1 MRQFSPAATIQPP
14 HHAVA
19 PARRILVLAASL
31 LLLSIL
37 ALPAHAQA
45 PAFSVAVDRTSL
57 SAGES
62 LVLTITMDGSHAAPD
77 LPALDGFR
85 VLGTSN
91 ATQITSIDG
100 NATVQSTTHY
110 RLMPLHTGQLTIP
123 AFQATAKGGQ
133 TYTSDPIVIEVS
145 DAAAAPAPA
154 SPGAM
159 PPLFQSGSDPL
170 DLFGMF
176 DQLMQG
182 SPNLGSLAGLAQL
195 PVSPSQSAPQIA
207 APAALQGQDYY
218 AEALIDKPAAY
229 QGEQVLYTVRLYQA
243 LNPFGQIEYQ
253 PPAFSGFWSKQL
265 PDQKAYM
272 TEAGGRAYRV
282 TELQHVLFPTLAGQI
297 AIDPARFV
305 MPGDFLGARGVE
317 LASQPLTLD
326 AQPLPAGAPASFQ
339 GAVGQYQMQTS
350 VDKTAAR
357 VGDVIT
363 QRVAIAGVGNI
374 EQVVDP
380 AWPDAATWREFDSQA
395 TTDSQFRDG
404 QLAGVRQIERVLVP
418 TQAGDLAAPAAEFSY
433 FDPAA
438 GQYQTIS
445 AEPITVTV
453 APAAGGSAPASAAP
467 SVPGSDQAQASM
479 VAAAPALR
487 PLKIEAAQALAAGAS
502 LPRQPLYWALWALP
516 VALVAGQVAW
526 QRRQRREQ
534 VNAAALRSQRAA
546 RQASQA
552 LAAAKKQPQTAPEAA
567 GRILVDYLSAKL
579 QRPVTGLTQAALA
592 EALLARAVDPAVV
605 AQVQAILTWSEIG
618 RYAPAQPSTATPAGD
633 LLAATQQVID
643 DLERHL

>member
-1 MRQFSPAATIQPP
+1 MKPSSPISRRSPR
-14 HHAVA
+14 HAA
-19 PARRILVLAASL
+19 PARRILAIAGSL

-37 ALPAHAQA
+37 ALPAQAQA
-45 PAFSVAVDRTSL
+45 PAFSAIVDRTSVNL
-57 SAGES
+57 GES
-62 LVLTITMDGSHAAPD
+62 LILAITLEGNHAAPD

-85 VLGTSN
+85 ILGASSGTQVTSVN
-91 ATQITSIDG
+91 G
-100 NATVQSTTHY
+100 NATVQSTTQY
-110 RLMPLHTGQLTIP
+110 QLMPLRTGQLTIP
-123 AFQATAKGGQ
+123 AFQVTVSGQ
-133 TYTSDPIVIEVS
+133 TYTSDPIVIEVG

-159 PPLFQSGSDPL
+159 PPLFQSGSAPL
-170 DLFGMF
+170 DLFGML

-229 QGEQVLYTVRLYQA
+229 QGEQVLVTVRLYQA
-243 LNPFGQIEYQ
+243 LESFGQIEYQ
-253 PPAFSGFWSKQL
+253 PPAFSGFWSQQL
-265 PDQKAYM
+265 PDQATYT
-272 TEAGGRAYRV
+272 TEAGGRTYRV
-282 TELQHVLFPTLAGQI
+282 TELQHVLFPTLAGQMV
-297 AIDPARFV
+297 IDPARFV
-305 MPGDFLGARGVE
+305 VPGDFLGAPGVE

-326 AQPLPAGAPASFQ
+326 AHPLPAGAPASFQ
-339 GAVGQYQMQTS
+339 GAVGQYQMETS

-357 VGDVIT
+357 VGDAIT

-374 EQVVDP
+374 EQVADP
-380 AWPDAATWREFDSQA
+380 AWPDVAAWRAFDSQS

-404 QLAGVRQIERVLVP
+404 QFAGVRQIERVLVP
-418 TQAGDLAAPAAEFSY
+418 TQAGDLTVPAAEFSY
-433 FDPAA
+433 FDPVA

-445 AEPITVTV
+445 AEPVTVAV
-453 APAAGGSAPASAAP
+453 APAAGDSAPASAAQP
-467 SVPGSDQAQASM
+467 ASGSEPAPAAR
-479 VAAAPALR
+479 VAAAAGLR
-487 PLKIEAAQALAAGAS
+487 PLKVEAALARTAGAS

-526 QRRQRREQ
+526 QRRQRSQQ

-546 RQASQA
+546 RQANQA
-552 LAAAKKQPQTAPEAA
+552 LAAARKTPSTAPEAA
-567 GRILVDYLSAKL
+567 GRILADYLGAKL

-592 EALLARAVDPAVV
+592 EALLARAVAPAVV
-605 AQVQAILTWSEIG
+605 AQVQAILAWSEVG
-618 RYAPAQPSTATPAGD
+618 RYAPADPGHATPAGD
-633 LLAATQQVID
+633 LLAATQQVIG